1 MDKDVSTQQVWQ
13 VICQM
18 LHKNKIKNKIKNNM
32 KNTIRLSEQD
42 LVRLVK
48 KVVNEQKMSDS
59 PIPSDHPINNPFWN
73 EMVSNVTG
81 DAVET
86 IKYTPGKMLV
96 IDAFGTKYTITKG

>member
-1 MDKDVSTQQVWQ
+1 
-13 VICQM
+13 
-18 LHKNKIKNKIKNNM
+18 M

-86 IKYTPGKMLV
+86 INEPHRQMSSEEINAKKTT
-96 IDAFGTKYTITKG
+96 A